1 MVNTIQFR
9 IITNII
15 GVTSRIFVRS
25 RDGSRTHWHPS
36 VNLDIQSLN
45 QHVNPNP
52 SGALRKQHTLT
63 FI

>member
-1 MVNTIQFR
+1 M
-9 IITNII
+9 NII
-15 GVTSRIFVRS
+15 GVVSRIFVRF
-25 RDGSRTHWHPS
+25 RNVSRTHGHPS

-52 SGALRKQHTLT
+52 SDALKIQHTLT